1 MTLTTGYP
9 TIEHGWGAKWGAS
22 GGSAPLD
29 GFVDVTGRTQ
39 GTVSA
44 QRGRQYE
51 LDQVQ
56 SGTMNVVLGNN
67 DGVLDPTNTAG
78 PFAGHIAPY
87 QPYRLRAQYP
97 ATRNLLSPAIAE
109 TTGVALGA
117 VDQSVNGPDMF
128 GPAPTVVASASAY
141 VGTNVWQCAVLTS
154 QAANSYILETQQPAI
169 KAGQLYV
176 FTIQVRNITDATT
189 LQVNLAISW
198 RDATGASI
206 GPALSTPVTLT
217 GSSTATGWTELTIS
231 GTAPANSANA
241 ITGLINTTTAAA
253 NCTIQTDGWQWEKDA
268 KTAYQTPGTWYP
280 IYAGFVERWPQSWE
294 LDQSYSVVQPTA
306 VDAFALLAQRKL
318 NDPLAEEINL
328 LNPRFLYK
336 LDDPSGSQQATD
348 ATGNNGP
355 AGINVSK
362 FGPGSLVFGTDH
374 GSGYTGDSGTVATFN
389 NPDPGTNFEDPATYI
404 DLATAGITGP
414 ANVSGDWSR
423 LFAFRYTG
431 PLPTT
436 GNAAMWTSFDQHS
449 SGYGARLV
457 WSINTSGGLV
467 LSMYGPGA
475 TVGYDFAAGVIT
487 NVVDGNWH
495 LALAAYSH
503 ANASLTLQV
512 DGAGGTYTG
521 VNPAAEPV
529 GMASDSIGAWIEPG
543 TQNSAYNYKGDM
555 SFCAEFPTALSTT
568 QSNTL
573 YNAWKNSFA
582 GESTDTRY
590 ARILNYAGYK
600 SRTKISAGMTRSM
613 GPAQL
618 DGQDALSAL
627 QDVVD
632 TEGGEH
638 FVDASGAIV
647 FRARSYRYNTV
658 APAYTFGGNTAG
670 GEFPFEEMDLDYDPT
685 HLGNIAEV
693 TQASTGQVF
702 TAQDATSQNAFFPR
716 TLTRTVNSSSAFE
729 CQDASSY
736 LVSRYKNPAT
746 RVSMLKLNPAA
757 YPALWPVCLS
767 LELGMRIRIIR
778 RPLGRPAITVDAFV
792 EQITWDMDGSNQ
804 AFVTLQCSPVDLT
817 PYGVFAAWHTTMQAC
832 SSGATTLTI
841 NAPQDNLNPL
851 AAQLAPGTVL
861 TISPTGT
868 TSKENV
874 TVQSVSSSGSPWT
887 TGTITLT
894 AGTAHSHSNGATICE
909 ALPAGVTDVTTWD
922 AVSKFDSHA
931 FAY

>member
-1 MTLTTGYP
+1 MTLTSGYP

-39 GTVSA
+39 GAVSA

-56 SGTMNVVLGNN
+56 SGTLNVVLGNN

-109 TTGVALGA
+109 TTGVPLGA

-128 GPAPTVVASASAY
+128 GPAPTVAASASAY

-348 ATGNNGP
+348 ATGNYGP
-355 AGINVSK
+355 ASVNVSK

-374 GSGYTGDSGTVATFN
+374 GSGYTGDSGTVATFAN
-389 NPDPGTNFEDPATYI
+389 SDPGTNLPGPATYI
-404 DLATAGITGP
+404 DLSTAGITGP
-414 ANVSGDWSR
+414 ANPSGDWSR
-423 LFAFRYTG
+423 IFAFRYTG
-431 PLPTT
+431 PTPTT
-436 GNAAMWTSFDQHS
+436 SATLWS
-449 SGYGARLV
+449 SLDKKK
-457 WSINTSGGLV
+457 GGGSSLFWIIDPTQGLFMIV
-467 LSMYGPGA
+467 SGPGG
-475 TVGYDFAAGVIT
+475 TRITYAAGVIT
-487 NVVDGNWH
+487 DVVDGNWH
-495 LALAAYSH
+495 FVLAAYSH
-503 ANASLTLQV
+503 ANLTLTLQV
-512 DGAGGTYTG
+512 DGQGGTYTG
-521 VNPAAEPV
+521 LSAADEPTGLVSDAV
-529 GMASDSIGAWIEPG
+529 GGWIDPTVG
-543 TQNSAYNYKGDM
+543 NGSAFNYQGDM
-555 SFCAEFPTALSTT
+555 SFCAEFPTALSVT

-573 YNAWKNSFA
+573 YNAWKNSFSGDA
-582 GESTDTRY
+582 TDVRY
-590 ARILNYAGYK
+590 GRILKYAGYT
-600 SRTKISAGMTRSM
+600 SRTSIATGMTRSM

-638 FVDASGAIV
+638 FVDASGKIV

-658 APAYTFGGNTAG
+658 APVYTFGGDTAG
-670 GEFPFEEMDLDYDPT
+670 GEFPFEEVDLDYDPT

-693 TQASTGQVF
+693 TQATTGQVF
-702 TAQDATSQNAFFPR
+702 TAQDTTSQNAYFPR
-716 TLTRTVNSSSAFE
+716 TLTRTVNSSNAFE
-729 CQDASSY
+729 CQDAASY

-792 EQITWDMDGSNQ
+792 EQITWDMDGSNK

-817 PYGVFAAWHTTMQAC
+817 PYGVFAAWHTTMQSC
-832 SSGATTLTI
+832 SSGATTLTV

-874 TVQSVSSSGSPWT
+874 TVQGVSSSGSPWA

-894 AGTAHSHSNGATICE
+894 AGTAHSHTTGATICE

-922 AVSKFDSHA
+922 SVSKFDSHA